1 MIRVLDC
8 IKRRSL
14 WAFGS
19 NFCKMFPDVLSR
31 RWRSIFNPRLTFGYI
46 LISCEGIEWKN
57 RRNVFRF
64 SHSILL
70 CYINHYKNNIYSG
83 WKTRKDVEKLEN
95 KFSRFDSLF
104 PAIECTI
111 FTILNR
117 VLTLSRKCLSKL
129 VMHSW
134 NVPRQYVNWKW
145 NVCAKM
151 RGWSPLSHSS
161 QPLKKWNLTLL

>member
-19 NFCKMFPDVLSR
+19 NFRKMFPDVLSR
-31 RWRSIFNPRLTFGYI
+31 RRRSIFNPRLTFGYI

-57 RRNVFRF
+57 RRNVFLTRYYCVT
-64 SHSILL
+64 SI
-70 CYINHYKNNIYSG
+70 II
-83 WKTRKDVEKLEN
+83 KTIFILVEKREKLEN

-161 QPLKKWNLTLL
+161 QPLKK